1 MKYSGLRNQIAALRA
16 QLPLAGLRI
25 EIRGGLPPDAA
36 AKPPDPP
43 GIELKSQAAA
53 FRRPTGAPNVPSR
66 EKKRPPRQKRR
77 PRASLA
83 VFEQAVNARRPVGG

>member
-53 FRRPTGAPNVPSR
+53 FRRPTGAPNAPEPR
-66 EKKRPPRQKRR
+66 EEAAPKIKT
-77 PRASLA
+77 AS
-83 VFEQAVNARRPVGG
+83 